1 MRLYYVGSKAELALA
16 AREDWYTEWTIGIGR
31 GVLLS
36 AERPV
41 APPDPVVVLE
51 IPYPLIRPY
60 ARGAAWPGEYVV
72 PATIVA
78 KHGSSPMLT
87 FD

>member
-1 MRLYYVGSKAELALA
+1 MRLYYLGSTAEFARA
-16 AREDWYTEWTIGIGR
+16 VREDWYTEWSIGFGR

-41 APPDPVVVLE
+41 MEPDPVVVLD
-51 IPYPLIRPY
+51 IPDTDVEPY
-60 ARGAAWPGEYVV
+60 ARGSAWPGEYLV
-72 PATIVA
+72 PAPVVTA
-78 KHGSSPMLT
+78 HNPAPKLT